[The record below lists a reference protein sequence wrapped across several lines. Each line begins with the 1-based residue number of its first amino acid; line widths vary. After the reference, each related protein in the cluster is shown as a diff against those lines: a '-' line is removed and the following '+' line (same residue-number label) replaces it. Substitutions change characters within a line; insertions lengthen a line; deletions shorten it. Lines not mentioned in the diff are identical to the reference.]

1 MQIQRVL
8 RGIFLRSAV
17 VRSVLVWSGALVS
30 VSSLAHGHGLPRVG
44 RLHEALLSTQSSS
57 AELAAPEHAPAPVP
71 TSASSEALRPIVA
84 PDLLS
89 PQSGDDD
96 GDDGDGDGDG
106 DDGSGDDDGS
116 EAQPL

>member
-1 MQIQRVL
+1 
-8 RGIFLRSAV
+8 
-17 VRSVLVWSGALVS
+17 LVWSGALVS
-30 VSSLAHGHGLPRVG
+30 VSSLAHGHALQRVG
-44 RLHEALLSTQSSS
+44 RLHAAPSS
-57 AELAAPEHAPAPVP
+57 AELATRENAPAPAP
-71 TSASSEALRPIVA
+71 TSASSEAVRQLVA

>member
-8 RGIFLRSAV
+8 RGIVLRSAV

-30 VSSLAHGHGLPRVG
+30 VSSLAHGHGLQRVA
-44 RLHEALLSTQSSS
+44 RLPAAASF
-57 AELAAPEHAPAPVP
+57 AEHAAPENASAPAP
-71 TSASSEALRPIVA
+71 TSASSEALRQVVT

-106 DDGSGDDDGS
+106 DDGGGDDDGS